1 MATNVKYKQRVGE
14 DLFLELTLKWS
25 GEAADL
31 TNAVNTKLHIEQ
43 IGCPWNK
50 YHGFTITGNVVS
62 MQLTA
67 EENTHC
73 GIFNATFSAD
83 IPNANSSTGYVTR
96 KWDFRYLYMIV
107 ATSDEE
113 ALSDT
118 VESTGEIAKY
128 GSDGLSAYDIAVKN
142 GYVGTEA
149 EWIAFL
155 KNSAASVT
163 KESVEEVLTGTI
175 TSHNHDTQYVK
186 LKDGYALSKND
197 FTDLLYTKL
206 SGLANY
212 DDTSIK
218 SSISSLQSRIDT
230 LVSGSASTAIETFN
244 EIVALLS

>member
-1 MATNVKYKQRVGE
+1 MNYFDNTYSTNLGATNVKYKQRVGE

-142 GYVGTEA
+142 GYVGTTA
-149 EWIAFL
+149 AYLASLKGDKGDKGDTGAQGAKGDAFL
-155 KNSAASVT
+155 YSDFTTEQLAALKGEKGDQGDPGTNGTNGTDGKTPALSVGTVSKGEAASAT
-163 KESVEEVLTGTI
+163 
-175 TSHNHDTQYVK
+175 
-186 LKDGYALSKND
+186 
-197 FTDLLYTKL
+197 
-206 SGLANY
+206 
-212 DDTSIK
+212 
-218 SSISSLQSRIDT
+218 
-230 LVSGSASTAIETFN
+230 VS
-244 EIVALLS
+244 